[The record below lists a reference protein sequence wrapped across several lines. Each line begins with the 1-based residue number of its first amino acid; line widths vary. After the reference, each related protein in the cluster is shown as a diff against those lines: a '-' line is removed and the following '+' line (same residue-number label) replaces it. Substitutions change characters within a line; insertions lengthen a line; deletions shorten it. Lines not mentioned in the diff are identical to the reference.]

1 MSRKKD
7 ENKLSPAQEALEGAA
22 KDEVEEAIEQL
33 QASGQ
38 GPKIR
43 FKIYRR
49 PAGSRTWSLWRVVD
63 RDAVDSIEEYCRGE
77 GGRHYDYRYVYIG
90 EDSRRAKDSKGKFI
104 PHGNVWAEETGDPDV
119 KTTTAPE
126 DDIFKQKEKEL
137 LDIARRNAQRSR
149 EIELK
154 REAAEIERKANSMKR
169 NSRQESMDDRL
180 DEDDDGMMHGHEEDL
195 PPFPIRMPMGPR
207 MRRPYQPPYYPYQ
220 PEPRESNSNE
230 VMLAMMNQNTQII
243 IAALGHQNQKQDD
256 SLIKIL
262 PLIMAGQ
269 MKPQDYMAT
278 MMPMMGEAMKLQ
290 GEGARH
296 AMESMGE
303 MQKSMF
309 NQIVKAMLADGRPD
323 DEIDK
328 VKRIAGMVT
337 EGVQDLVKI
346 GLGRDSILR
355 PGQEMKVP
363 VLKQANHNV
372 QRPQQNPQPTPKTN
386 EPVTEPSNG
395 AVAAP
400 DQRALP
406 PAPPPPT
413 QQEVYEAVKTN
424 VRILLIAH
432 ERQMHLNND
441 PTLLLEDDGFDK
453 LMRNLPV
460 TLQDSLSTL
469 VVADI
474 YEELKKYDPEMVDR
488 ILKAAASNE
497 KMMSWCQD
505 FWTSFQSEEE
515 EAPEPEPSPT
525 TKE

>member
-22 KDEVEEAIEQL
+22 KDEIEEAIEQL

-43 FKIYRR
+43 FKIFRR
-49 PAGSRTWSLWRVVD
+49 PGGTRSWSLWRVVD

-77 GGRHYDYRYVYIG
+77 GGRTYDYRYVYIG

-104 PHGNVWAEETGDPDV
+104 PHGNVWAEENPAPEA
-119 KTTTAPE
+119 KEASAPE
-126 DDIFKQKEKEL
+126 DDIFKQKEREL

-154 REAAEIERKANSMKR
+154 REAAEIERKATQVKR
-169 NSRQESMDDRL
+169 HIQDDRI
-180 DEDDDGMMHGHEEDL
+180 DDDDETLHGRDEDL
-195 PPFPIRMPMGPR
+195 PPFPIRVPIGHR
-207 MRRPYQPPYYPYQ
+207 MRRPYATPPFYPYP
-220 PEPRESNSNE
+220 PEPRENNTNE
-230 VMLAMMNQNTQII
+230 IILQMMNQNTQIL
-243 IAALGHQNQKQDD
+243 IAALGNQNKPHDD
-256 SLIKIL
+256 GLLKIL
-262 PLIMAGQ
+262 PLIMANN
-269 MKPQDYMAT
+269 MKPQDM
-278 MMPMMGEAMKLQ
+278 MGLVMPMMGEAMKLQ

-328 VKRIAGMVT
+328 VRRIAGMVT

-346 GLGRDSILR
+346 GLGRESILK

-363 VLKQANHNV
+363 VLKPNAA
-372 QRPQQNPQPTPKTN
+372 NPQLNPPPPPQASEPT
-386 EPVTEPSNG
+386 NG
-395 AVAAP
+395 VAAHADP
-400 DQRALP
+400 RPATALP
-406 PAPPPPT
+406 PPPPPPT
-413 QQEVYEAVKTN
+413 DQDIHEAVKTN

-441 PTLLLEDDGFDK
+441 PTLLIEDEGFDK
-453 LMRNLPV
+453 LIRSLPGSLQEKLD
-460 TLQDSLSTL
+460 TLN
-469 VVADI
+469 VADI
-474 YEELKKYDPEMVDR
+474 YEELKQYDPEMVDR
-488 ILKAAASNE
+488 ILKSAASNE
-497 KMMSWCQD
+497 KMMSWCQE
-505 FWTSFQSEEE
+505 FWTAFQGVEDE
-515 EAPEPEPSPT
+515 EAEPAPT
-525 TKE
+525 TQE

>member
-7 ENKLSPAQEALEGAA
+7 EPKISPAQEALEGAA
-22 KDEVEEAIEQL
+22 KDEVEEALEQL
-33 QASGQ
+33 QAAGQ

-49 PAGSRTWSLWRVVD
+49 PSGSRTWSLWRVVD

-104 PHGNVWAEETGDPDV
+104 PHGNVWSEEGGDPDA

-154 REAAEIERKANSMKR
+154 REAEEIERKANSMKR
-169 NSRQESMDDRL
+169 NSRMESMDDRM
-180 DEDDDGMMHGHEEDL
+180 EDDDGMLHGPDEDL
-195 PPFPIRMPMGPR
+195 PPFPIRMPVGPR
-207 MRRPYQPPYYPYQ
+207 MRRPYQPPYYPYP
-220 PEPRESNSNE
+220 PENNSNE
-230 VMLAMMNQNTQII
+230 MMLAMMNQNTQII
-243 IAALGHQNQKQDD
+243 IAALSHQTKPQDD
-256 SLIKIL
+256 STILKLL
-262 PLIMAGQ
+262 PLIMSGQ
-269 MKPQDYMAT
+269 MKPQDYIGT
-278 MMPMMGEAMKLQ
+278 IMPMMGEAMKLQ

-309 NQIVKAMLADGRPD
+309 NQIVKAMLAEGRPD

-363 VLKQANHNV
+363 VLKQGAPNVPRIPPPPPPANKITEPVNGT
-372 QRPQQNPQPTPKTN
+372 PQQQKPT
-386 EPVTEPSNG
+386 
-395 AVAAP
+395 
-400 DQRALP
+400 LP
-406 PAPPPPT
+406 PPPPPPT
-413 QQEVYEAVKTN
+413 EQEIHETVKTN
-424 VRILLIAH
+424 VRIFLIAH

-441 PTLLLEDDGFDK
+441 PMLLIEDEGFDK
-453 LMRNLPV
+453 LMRGLPIALQESLD
-460 TLQDSLSTL
+460 TLA
-469 VVADI
+469 VADI

-488 ILKAAASNE
+488 VLKAASANE
-497 KMMSWCQD
+497 KMMSWCRD
-505 FWTSFQSEEE
+505 FWTAFQGEEE
-515 EAPEPEPSPT
+515 EAPEGEPTPT
-525 TKE
+525 TQEQ